1 MEVIGSL
8 AHTGTPVGVL
18 PGGTGNLVARALGV
32 PLSVRTAVP
41 ALLAGE
47 VASVDLGVLRTGRRF
62 AFSAGVGVDAR
73 MIAET
78 PPGFKRRF
86 GVPAYAIYAAR
97 AILWRRPFLVRAV
110 IDGETVERQATAVM
124 LANFGTVLSDLIAL
138 GPGIKED
145 DGALDLCVFS
155 PRGLRDALRLVWRL
169 YRKRFDDDRCLLYR
183 RGRHFQVTCEPAQV
197 LQADGE
203 VLGTTPF
210 EARVEPLAA
219 RLLLPPR
226 RGGRRISATS
236 MKPPGG

>member
-8 AHTGTPVGVL
+8 AHTGIPVGVL

-32 PLSVRTAVP
+32 PLSVRAAVP

-47 VASVDLGVLRTGRRF
+47 VASVDLGILRSGRRF

-86 GVPAYAIYAAR
+86 GVPAYALYAAR
-97 AILWRRPFLVRAV
+97 AILWRHPFIVRAV
-110 IDGETVERQATAVM
+110 VDGETIERQATAVM

-155 PRGLRDALRLVWRL
+155 PRGLADALRLVWRL
-169 YRKRFDDDRCLLYR
+169 HRKRFEDDRCLLYR
-183 RGRHFQVTCEPAQV
+183 RGRHFHVSCEPAQV

-203 VLGTTPF
+203 VLGHTPF
-210 EARVEPLAA
+210 EAQVEPLAA

-226 RGGRRISATS
+226 RRRPAVVG
-236 MKPPGG
+236 PRWAR